1 MRRPS
6 TVLALLVGVAVLG
19 GSSAAFATL
28 PMQKKAKEAGFP
40 AENCMYCHVDKMPK
54 KGAAAENDRGK
65 FLVDQK
71 TKKKAA
77 EVDVTWLKEYVEPKK

>member
-1 MRRPS
+1 MRSPKPA
-6 TVLALLVGVAVLG
+6 LALLVGMAVFG
-19 GSSAAFATL
+19 GSTAAFATM
-28 PMQKKAKEAGFP
+28 PMQKKAKESGFP

-71 TKKKAA
+71 TKKKAT